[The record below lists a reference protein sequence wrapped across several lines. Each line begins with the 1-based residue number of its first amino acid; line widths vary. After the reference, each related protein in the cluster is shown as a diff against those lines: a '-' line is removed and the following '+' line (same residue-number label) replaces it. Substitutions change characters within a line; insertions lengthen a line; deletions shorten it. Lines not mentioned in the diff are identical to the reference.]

1 MDNTFSTYKIDDRS
15 LIAFIKREIHNLALQ
30 LGFTPHRAAETD
42 IIVAELTSNLMKFAN
57 GGELLY
63 RSNFNGEFNE
73 IEIYCLDKGVGF
85 DNVAKIMNDGYSSS
99 NTLGHGLG
107 SIKRLSNDFQIYSM
121 KNWGCV
127 QYVKICEKPELE
139 IPTIKS
145 GLNTSTIAV
154 NYPGEKFCG
163 DGYYIK
169 QNSKGFQIFVGDG
182 LGHGESANE
191 AVEAA
196 IKAFRQSV
204 ETDPTAVLRD
214 IHLKVKKTRGL
225 VATIASVDYK
235 SEVWNICGIG
245 NINTRIYNGLE
256 NKTYTPYNGI
266 IGHNIPRTLN
276 NTIVPYKKHQIIIMH
291 SDGLRTRWNLNDLS
305 SIFKH
310 SPGIIAAAL
319 YKENIRGT
327 DDATILAGKIN

>member
-42 IIVAELTSNLMKFAN
+42 IIVAELTSNLIKYAN

-63 RSNFNGEFNE
+63 RAHLENGYNE

-85 DNVAKIMNDGYSSS
+85 ENVAKIMNDGYSSS

-127 QYVKICEKPELE
+127 QYVRICEKPNLELPALQTG
-139 IPTIKS
+139 IS
-145 GLNTSTIAV
+145 HAAIAV
-154 NYPGEKFCG
+154 NYPGEKICG
-163 DGYYIK
+163 DGYHIK
-169 QNSKGFQIFVGDG
+169 YSTRGFQIFVGDG
-182 LGHGESANE
+182 LGHGESAGE
-191 AVEAA
+191 AIQAA
-196 IKAFRQSV
+196 IKIFKQSA
-204 ETDPTAVLRD
+204 ETEPSAILRD
-214 IHLKVKKTRGL
+214 IHSRVKKTRGL
-225 VATIASVDYK
+225 VGTIASVDYK
-235 SEVWNICGIG
+235 SETWNICGIG

-276 NTIVPYKKHQIIIMH
+276 STIVPYKRHQIIVMH
-291 SDGLRTRWNLNDLS
+291 SDGLRTRWNLNDMTSILKQSS
-305 SIFKH
+305 SI
-310 SPGIIAAAL
+310 IASAL
-319 YKENIRGT
+319 FKENVRGT
-327 DDATILAGKIN
+327 DDATILVGKIN

>member
-42 IIVAELTSNLMKFAN
+42 IIVAELTSNLMKYAN

-63 RSNFNGEFNE
+63 RAHVDGEYNE
-73 IEIYCLDKGVGF
+73 IEIYCLDKGIGF

-127 QYVKICEKPELE
+127 QYVKICEKADLVL
-139 IPTIKS
+139 PTAKS
-145 GLNTSTIAV
+145 GLNTSSIAV
-154 NYPGEKFCG
+154 NYPGEKLCG

-169 QNSKGFQIFVGDG
+169 QTSKGFQIFVGDG

-196 IKAFRQSV
+196 IKAFRQSGAS
-204 ETDPTAVLRD
+204 DPSAILRD
-214 IHLKVKKTRGL
+214 IHSTVKKTRGL

-276 NTIVPYKKHQIIIMH
+276 NTVVPYKKHQIIIMH
-291 SDGLRTRWNLNDLS
+291 SDGLRTRWNLNDLT

-310 SPGIIAAAL
+310 SPGIIASAL
-319 YKENIRGT
+319 YKENVRGT
-327 DDATILAGKIN
+327 DDATILVGKIN

>member
-42 IIVAELTSNLMKFAN
+42 IIVAELTSNLIKYAN

-63 RSNFNGEFNE
+63 RSHLDNGYNE

-85 DNVAKIMNDGYSSS
+85 ENVSKIMNDGYSTS

-107 SIKRLSNDFQIYSM
+107 SIKRLSNEFQIYSM

-127 QYVKICEKPELE
+127 QYVRICEKSEIEL
-139 IPTIKS
+139 PPVKS
-145 GLNTSTIAV
+145 GISYDAIAV
-154 NYPGEKFCG
+154 NYPGEKTCG
-163 DGYYIK
+163 DGYHIK
-169 QNSKGFQIFVGDG
+169 HSNRGFQIFVGDG
-182 LGHGESANE
+182 LGHGESAAE
-191 AVEAA
+191 AVQNA
-196 IKAFRQSV
+196 IKIFKQSV
-204 ETDPTAVLRD
+204 ESEPAEIIRD
-214 IHLKVKKTRGL
+214 IHSRVKKTRGL
-225 VATIASVDYK
+225 VGTIASVDYK
-235 SEVWNICGIG
+235 SETWNICGVG

-276 NTIVPYKKHQIIIMH
+276 STIVPYRKHQIIIMH
-291 SDGLRTRWNLNDLS
+291 SDGLRTRWNLNDMNSILKQSS
-305 SIFKH
+305 SI
-310 SPGIIAAAL
+310 IASAI
-319 YKENIRGT
+319 YKENVRGT
-327 DDATILAGKIN
+327 DDATILVGKIN

>member
-63 RSNFNGEFNE
+63 RANIDGEYKE

-85 DNVAKIMNDGYSSS
+85 DNVVKIMNDGYSSS

-127 QYVKICEKPELE
+127 QYVKICEKPDLE
-139 IPTIKS
+139 IPSAKS
-145 GLNTSTIAV
+145 GLNHATIAV
-154 NYPGEKFCG
+154 NYPGEKLCG

-169 QNSKGFQIFVGDG
+169 QTSKGFQIFVGDG

-196 IKAFRQSV
+196 IKAFRQTI
-204 ETDPTAVLRD
+204 ETEPAAILRD
-214 IHLKVKKTRGL
+214 IHIKVKKTRGL

-245 NINTRIYNGLE
+245 NINTRIYNGLD

-266 IGHNIPRTLN
+266 IGHNVPRTLN
-276 NTIVPYKKHQIIIMH
+276 NTIVPYRRHQIIIMH
-291 SDGLRTRWNLNDLS
+291 SDGLRTRWSLNDLT
-305 SIFKH
+305 SIFKQ
-310 SPGIIAAAL
+310 SPNIIASAL
-319 YKENIRGT
+319 YKENIRGN
-327 DDATILAGKIN
+327 DDATILVGKIN

>member
-42 IIVAELTSNLMKFAN
+42 IIVAELTSNLIKYAN

-63 RSNFNGEFNE
+63 RAHIDGEYNE

-85 DNVAKIMNDGYSSS
+85 DNVSKIMNDGYSSS

-127 QYVKICEKPELE
+127 QYVKICEKPDL
-139 IPTIKS
+139 ILSSIKN
-145 GLNTSTIAV
+145 GLNTETIAV
-154 NYPGEKFCG
+154 NYPGEKLCG

-169 QNSKGFQIFVGDG
+169 QTNKGFQIFVGDG

-196 IKAFRQSV
+196 IKAFRQSG
-204 ETDPTAVLRD
+204 ESDPTAILRD
-214 IHLKVKKTRGL
+214 IHTKVKKTRGL

-235 SEVWNICGIG
+235 SNVWNICGIG

-291 SDGLRTRWNLNDLS
+291 SDGLRTRWNLNELT
-305 SIFKH
+305 SIFKQ
-310 SPGIIAAAL
+310 SPGIIASAL

-327 DDATILAGKIN
+327 DDATILVGKIN